1 MLAKYMKNM
10 IQHTIPKLTRSVLP
24 ATQRMM
30 TMNQYRRFVIYS
42 GYGKT
47 TPDLEAI
54 HDQWVKLYN
63 SRDADKLCSLYTS
76 DCTIMPC
83 GEESVSGHENA
94 KKFFKSH
101 MDAISEV
108 ISHLDEA
115 GPMDK
120 DANMAF
126 IRGTY
131 TYLNIGDLDN
141 VVDDGKN
148 VLILKKED
156 NEWKIYID
164 IWASNHHQH

>member
-1 MLAKYMKNM
+1 MLAKYTK
-10 IQHTIPKLTRSVLP
+10 QLLTRSLPPMTRSLLP
-24 ATQRMM
+24 ATATIMRHQRH
-30 TMNQYRRFVIYS
+30 RFTIYT

-47 TPDLEAI
+47 TPDLEHI
-54 HDQWVKLYN
+54 HDKWTEFYN
-63 SRDADKLCSLYTS
+63 KRDVSDLLSLYTE

-83 GEESVSGHENA
+83 GDEAISGHENA
-94 KKFFKSH
+94 KKFFE
-101 MDAISEV
+101 DRIDRVSEIV
-108 ISHLDEA
+108 AHLDEA

-120 DANMAF
+120 ESEMAF

-131 TYLNIGDLDN
+131 TYLNIGDIDN

-148 VLILKKED
+148 VLILKKIE